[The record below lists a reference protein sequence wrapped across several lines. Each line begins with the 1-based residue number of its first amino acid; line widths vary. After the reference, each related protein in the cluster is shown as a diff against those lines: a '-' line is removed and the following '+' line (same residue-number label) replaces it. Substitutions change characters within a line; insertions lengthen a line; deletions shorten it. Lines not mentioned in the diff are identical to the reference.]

1 MPKERRLVTPEKRL
15 ISDEITPMTDMT
27 RLTMNKAEMNL
38 CKPSGTSQ
46 ESKAIIMMKNNTKPT
61 DVEHNQTTTNG
72 SRPFFFWL
80 TTTSSA
86 NASS

>member
-1 MPKERRLVTPEKRL
+1 MPKERSLVTPEKRL

-27 RLTMNKAEMNL
+27 RLTMNKAEMNF

-46 ESKAIIMMKNNTKPT
+46 ELKAIIMMKNNTNPT

-72 SRPFFFWL
+72 SRPFFSRL

-86 NASS
+86 KASS